1 MEVARPDTDEPQRLP
16 GDVASDTI
24 ARAQLAELA
33 TVDRERHVAP
43 VDHDERDFIVL
54 GENERAIEQHVRR
67 DRREDDA
74 AQIG

>member
-1 MEVARPDTDEPQRLP
+1 MSATLP
-16 GDVASDTI
+16 GHVASDTI

-54 GENERAIEQHVRR
+54 GENERRSNNMCARS
-67 DRREDDA
+67 A
-74 AQIG
+74 